1 MTAQELFTYL
11 TADAGL
17 DEATTKVIMDQVA
30 KNEKVNG
37 KATSLKQAS
46 EYTALE
52 TRAAALQKAATDA
65 AVYQDWYAKNY
76 AAIEKLQKDALR
88 YQERYGA
95 LDADGDGGDKNKKK
109 VDAQLDEAAV
119 VTMVNKVIQENYG
132 PRWSD
137 LVTNSGTILEKH
149 IRAGRK
155 APIDWK
161 KVGELA
167 QAKGGDLTAA
177 YDEWDAPEREA
188 ATKLST
194 EAEIDRRVKEEVA
207 KRQTA
212 QFFPAGA
219 EGATS
224 SGTAGITKASSEGK
238 KYDRNAVV
246 QAAITGKYDGAVQ

>member
-17 DEATTKVIMDQVA
+17 DDATTKVIMDQVA

-95 LDADGDGGDKNKKK
+95 LDEGGAPAKPAAGAA
-109 VDAQLDEAAV
+109 AQLDETAV
-119 VTMVNKVIQENYG
+119 ATLVNKVIQENYG

-167 QAKGGDLTAA
+167 QAKGGDLSAA

-224 SGTAGITKASSEGK
+224 LGTAGITKASSEGK